1 MNAFSM
7 VAVIVLASA
16 AIPIM
21 IVWLV
26 QRGKL
31 ARALA
36 TANRVAASDAR
47 MAAVEA
53 RLAALETI
61 ATDPAQR
68 LAREIDLLDERV
80 SAPLA
85 RAG

>member
-16 AIPIM
+16 AIPIL

-36 TANRVAASDAR
+36 AANRVAVSDTR
-47 MAAVEA
+47 MAAIEA

-68 LAREIDLLDERV
+68 LAHEIAQLERT
-80 SAPLA
+80 AA
-85 RAG
+85 

>member
-16 AIPIM
+16 AIPIL

-36 TANRVAASDAR
+36 TANRVAASDSR
-47 MAAVEA
+47 MAEIET

-61 ATDPAQR
+61 AVDPAHR
-68 LAREIDLLDERV
+68 LAREIAELEKT
-80 SAPLA
+80 AA
-85 RAG
+85 

>member
-16 AIPIM
+16 AIPIL

-36 TANRVAASDAR
+36 SAERVAASDTR
-47 MAAVEA
+47 MAAIEA

-68 LAREIDLLDERV
+68 LAHEIAQLEKT
-80 SAPLA
+80 AA
-85 RAG
+85 